1 MPHSALANITENR
14 MRRQVRP
21 PVLLSYAAFV
31 LVGITAGVSGVLL
44 PAQMGDYGVDRATI
58 GITFFANSAGFVLAG
73 LSTGAL
79 IHRFG
84 VRIALAAAGGGGY
97 VLAALYLATRPPF
110 VAFVLVQLAA
120 GYAIG
125 VLESAL
131 NVYLAGLPDATTL
144 LNRLHA
150 FFGVGAL
157 LGPLLAAWV
166 IGFASWT
173 VVWLILAVACV
184 PLVAG
189 FLVAY
194 PGSPPPVPPPPVP
207 PPPAMA
213 AGPAAP
219 ASGSLLG
226 AALRE
231 PGVLLGAAM
240 LAVYVGLEL
249 GVGGWGFS
257 YLVQARALPVSLA
270 GYSISG
276 YWLGLTLGR
285 FLISPIAARLG
296 AGPAGL
302 IYACLAGVTAA
313 AALAWLSPVA
323 VLVSVAL
330 VLLGFFLGPIFPTT
344 MAVAP
349 RLTQA
354 RLTPTAIGVMNAGSV
369 VGGAALPWL
378 AGAIAQNTGIWTL
391 LPFTVTLALLQFA
404 VWRPLADRIRAPRGR

>member
-1 MPHSALANITENR
+1 
-14 MRRQVRP
+14 
-21 PVLLSYAAFV
+21 
-31 LVGITAGVSGVLL
+31 
-44 PAQMGDYGVDRATI
+44 
-58 GITFFANSAGFVLAG
+58 
-73 LSTGAL
+73 
-79 IHRFG
+79 
-84 VRIALAAAGGGGY
+84 
-97 VLAALYLATRPPF
+97 
-110 VAFVLVQLAA
+110 
-120 GYAIG
+120 
-125 VLESAL
+125 
-131 NVYLAGLPDATTL
+131 
-144 LNRLHA
+144 
-150 FFGVGAL
+150 
-157 LGPLLAAWV
+157 
-166 IGFASWT
+166 
-173 VVWLILAVACV
+173 
-184 PLVAG
+184 
-189 FLVAY
+189 
-194 PGSPPPVPPPPVP
+194 
-207 PPPAMA
+207 
-213 AGPAAP
+213 
-219 ASGSLLG
+219 
-226 AALRE
+226 
-231 PGVLLGAAM
+231 
-240 LAVYVGLEL
+240 
-249 GVGGWGFS
+249 VGGWGFS